1 MSLSAFLSQ
10 SFCNTEIGSSCV
22 DPLYSESTIACLVC
36 SLSFITR
43 SAIQALQECSR
54 PFQSLQ
60 QSIVKFLYSKTF
72 FLCHMGSLA
81 P

>member
-1 MSLSAFLSQ
+1 MTLSTFLRQ
-10 SFCNTEIGSSCV
+10 SFHNTEIGSSCV
-22 DPLYSESTIACLVC
+22 DPLYSESTIVCLVC
-36 SLSFITR
+36 SLSDIKFITR

-60 QSIVKFLYSKTF
+60 QDIVKFLYSKM
-72 FLCHMGSLA
+72 FLCHMGS